1 VYTGST
7 IIASG
12 NVVANSGTASTTK
25 TTGAMVVS
33 GGLGVTGSQ
42 YVNAVYT
49 TTGIFWEANGTNYVT
64 GIGAGAVGTTGDL
77 QFNNAGVM
85 GASSL
90 RYYNSN
96 AAVAAIG
103 GLASTSTTTGSFQ
116 VLGGAGITGA
126 LYNALIHVSGGN
138 IVAAATTESTSTTT
152 GSFVTLGGV
161 GIANRLNVG
170 GNVVATAT
178 TESTGTT
185 TGSIVTLGGA
195 GIANRLNVGGN
206 IVAAATTES
215 TSTTTGSFVALGGVG
230 IANRLNVGGN
240 IVAAATTASTNTTT
254 GSFVALGGVGIA
266 GAVYAGSIQNT
277 PVGSTTTSTGAFTT
291 LSASTAL
298 YVSASTAST
307 TSNTGAIVTPGGLG
321 IGGTIYAGGIA
332 SISGNITAGAVGTTN
347 QHQLL
352 SSTVSVPNATVL
364 LAGAH
369 TALSGS
375 GGNYLA
381 FGQNTGNFGQWIQ
394 SAFTNPT
401 TATYPIILNPLGG
414 NVVVGAST
422 VSTNT
427 TTGALVV
434 KGGTGIAG
442 ALYAGSVFDN
452 GVRVVST
459 STGAGNLSIS
469 ATAINLPTHGP
480 GATTQGSTTAIPVIT
495 TDAYGRVTALT
506 TAAVATSHTI
516 TGTTGSQTISNG
528 GTLTFTS
535 PNGVTA
541 VATTGPSVAISTP
554 QDVRTTAAPTFAGMT
569 VTAAIVPSGNLTVDI
584 GTTTAW
590 FNNLYGRAIQTQYG
604 DVAEK
609 YLADA
614 EYPVGTVVVVG
625 GDAEVTACG
634 DHAQQRAIGVVS
646 ENPALK
652 MNAMLEGGTFIAL
665 KGRVPVL
672 VHGAVK
678 KGEAL
683 VAGVRPDNPAG
694 TARGSNATAGND
706 RHREFA
712 IALETNLDSGVKI
725 VEAIIL

>member
-1 VYTGST
+1 
-7 IIASG
+7 
-12 NVVANSGTASTTK
+12 
-25 TTGAMVVS
+25 
-33 GGLGVTGSQ
+33 
-42 YVNAVYT
+42 
-49 TTGIFWEANGTNYVT
+49 
-64 GIGAGAVGTTGDL
+64 
-77 QFNNAGVM
+77 
-85 GASSL
+85 
-90 RYYNSN
+90 
-96 AAVAAIG
+96 
-103 GLASTSTTTGSFQ
+103 
-116 VLGGAGITGA
+116 
-126 LYNALIHVSGGN
+126 
-138 IVAAATTESTSTTT
+138 
-152 GSFVTLGGV
+152 
-161 GIANRLNVG
+161 
-170 GNVVATAT
+170 
-178 TESTGTT
+178 
-185 TGSIVTLGGA
+185 
-195 GIANRLNVGGN
+195 
-206 IVAAATTES
+206 
-215 TSTTTGSFVALGGVG
+215 VG

-277 PVGSTTTSTGAFTT
+277 PVGSTITSTGAFTT

-321 IGGTIYAGGIA
+321 IGGAIYAGGIA
-332 SISGNITAGAVGTTN
+332 SISGNVTAGAVGTTN

-369 TALSGS
+369 TALSGQ

-394 SAFTNPT
+394 SAFSNPT

-422 VSTNT
+422 ASTNT

-434 KGGTGIAG
+434 LGGAGVTG

-452 GVRVVST
+452 GNRVVT
-459 STGAGNLSIS
+459 ISTGAGNLSIS
-469 ATAINLPTHGP
+469 GTAITLPTHGS
-480 GATTQGSTTAIPVIT
+480 GTGTSGSTTAIPVIT
-495 TDAYGRVTALT
+495 TDAYGRVTSRT
-506 TAAVATSHTI
+506 TAAVATSHTV

-528 GTLTFTS
+528 GVLAFLST
-535 PNGVTA
+535 NGVSAA
-541 VATTGPSVAISTP
+541 VTNTGGNPTVTVNTP
-554 QDVRTTAAPTFAGMT
+554 QDLRTTASPTFAGLT
-569 VTAAIVPSGNLTVDI
+569 VSDAIVPSGNLTIDI
-584 GTTTAW
+584 GSTTNW

-625 GDAEVTACG
+625 GEAEVTACG
-634 DHAQQRAIGVVS
+634 DRSNQRAVGVVS
-646 ENPALK
+646 ENPAVK

-683 VAGVRPDNPAG
+683 VAGNRPDNPPG
-694 TARGSNATAGND
+694 TARSSNEIAGHD